1 MQETQGPTPR
11 RYQANDFYK
20 LTNRRASTPNFTPD
34 SQPARESP
42 AELSLNRLFSSSPSS
57 SSADKRPIVSCP
69 PAPCAINCRFA
80 HSLSAAL
87 KQCLCSAVKEE
98 GCGKLEVYE

>member
-1 MQETQGPTPR
+1 MQETQGPTSR

-20 LTNRRASTPNFTPD
+20 LTNRRLSH
-34 SQPARESP
+34 SQPAGQSP
-42 AELSLNRLFSSSPSS
+42 AKQTVNRLSSLSSSS

-69 PAPCAINCRFA
+69 PAPCAINSLFA
-80 HSLSAAL
+80 HSPQATL
-87 KQCLCSAVKEE
+87 KQCSCSAVKEE